1 MTPKVHSVSVEI
13 GGRPLILETGWLAKQ
28 ASGAVTVKQDESAVL
43 VTAVGSTE
51 QRDFDFLPLT
61 VDYMDRTAA
70 SGKIPG
76 GFLKREGRG
85 NERETLVSRLI
96 DRPLRPQFPKHFRLA
111 TVMMQAPA
119 TVDEIAAA
127 SGASREEVCDLLNA
141 YLATGFAEPEQ
152 VQASVA
158 AETARTG
165 LLDRLRGLR
174 G

>member
-1 MTPKVHSVSVEI
+1 MLDSANVTPLDGRVARSRRTRAAIVE
-13 GGRPLILETGWLAKQ
+13 A
-28 ASGAVTVKQDESAVL
+28 
-43 VTAVGSTE
+43 
-51 QRDFDFLPLT
+51 
-61 VDYMDRTAA
+61 
-70 SGKIPG
+70 
-76 GFLKREGRG
+76 
-85 NERETLVSRLI
+85 LVSL
-96 DRPLRPQFPKHFRLA
+96 LEEGNPQP
-111 TVMMQAPA
+111 